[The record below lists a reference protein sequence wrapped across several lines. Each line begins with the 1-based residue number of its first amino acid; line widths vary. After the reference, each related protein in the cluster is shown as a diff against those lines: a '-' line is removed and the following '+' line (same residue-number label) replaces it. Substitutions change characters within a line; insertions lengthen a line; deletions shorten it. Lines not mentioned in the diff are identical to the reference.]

1 MPPTSSPSAG
11 EERWPLK
18 ASPPGRPRRFARHA
32 DPFVCVQTTSRRVGA
47 PPSSSDPDCT
57 EQLQLWRIFLSS
69 VWCFIGVSVGSS
81 PTGGG
86 G

>member
-47 PPSSSDPDCT
+47 PLTLIVLNNFS
-57 EQLQLWRIFLSS
+57 F
-69 VWCFIGVSVGSS
+69 GGSFC
-81 PTGGG
+81 PVFGALLE
-86 G
+86 